1 MAGKIFISYRRDD
14 SRYQAQRIYDA
25 FLRRLPRET
34 IFMDVD
40 AIPLGANFVKVLEG
54 WVEQCDVLLVLMGAG
69 WVNSTDPKTRKRR
82 LDDQKDFVRVEIRG
96 ALTRDIPVVPVLLD
110 GAELPDE
117 AELPDDIKGLLY
129 RNAEFVEYRT
139 FDADVQR
146 LIRKLGVGG
155 STQQGA
161 SPAIIAGT
169 QLDEAIEQRD
179 HRSRAE
185 SSEAQRDLADK
196 TRETKTLGK
205 ERKKGWFTP
214 TIVATA
220 LLAAAAIGT
229 LAFWRVGFRDS
240 EIIAEKVDIA
250 LRAAQARAADAEKA
264 RQVAEAKTADAEKAR
279 QAAEA
284 KTADAEK
291 ARQAAEATTAD
302 VEKARQAAEAKTADA
317 EKARQAAEATTADAE
332 KARRA
337 AEATTADVE
346 KARQAAE
353 AKTADAEKARQ
364 AAEAKT
370 ADAEKARQAA
380 EAKTADTENALRAA
394 EAKIADAA
402 KTQQAAEAKATQ
414 MAGAAQATAEDTSAP
429 FTRRT
434 NLKAQGQAF
443 VSYTSNVPS
452 VSNCEQH
459 CAQNSHS
466 CNAFSYNKRN
476 RDCYEYAVFELV
488 SNEDYDSGIRRQA
501 VSSVPVTFSG
511 RKTDMMV
518 TGGDSVHTDSFAEC
532 EQFCAKNQSCKAYSF
547 NRLAKWCNLSPNANL
562 TPAINWDSAV
572 RN

>member
-370 ADAEKARQAA
+370 AD
-380 EAKTADTENALRAA
+380 TENALRAA

>member
-302 VEKARQAAEAKTADA
+302 VDKARQAAEAKTAD
-317 EKARQAAEATTADAE
+317 
-332 KARRA
+332 
-337 AEATTADVE
+337 V
-346 KARQAAE
+346 
-353 AKTADAEKARQ
+353 EKARQ